1 MKKTNKRLATRL
13 IVMIVI
19 LLLPA
24 LINFVLGVFNIEGF
38 NSENP
43 LCVEIKNK

>member
-1 MKKTNKRLATRL
+1 LTTRL
-13 IVMIVI
+13 IIAVVI

-24 LINFVLGVFNIEGF
+24 LINFILGVFNIEGF
-38 NSENP
+38 NSDNP